1 MPIQI
6 LLVASVLLILF
17 VVGRRSH
24 AIHVQAGKRIAIVL
38 FAIANVYAVLRPE
51 NVNALASKL
60 GVGRG
65 TDLVL
70 YATVVAFMAVTFSI
84 FQRFQQVD
92 RRFTDLARTVALREA
107 EVINRER
114 GLVQEHQPPVLHP
127 DEHRSS

>member
-6 LLVASVLLILF
+6 TLIVAVLAILY
-17 VVGRRSH
+17 VTTRRSH
-24 AIHVQAGKRIAIVL
+24 QIHVQAGKRIAIVL

-51 NVNALASKL
+51 DVNRLAQLL

-70 YATVVAFMAVTFSI
+70 YATVVALIAVTFSV

-107 EVINRER
+107 EVVNRER
-114 GLVQEHQPPVLHP
+114 GLAGPTVRPVRNP
-127 DEHRSS
+127 DDER